1 MFKKIFNI
9 IVSVI
14 IALSVCTG
22 VVFADIHAVYAAE
35 SIKKHAPDT
44 EALITMVEHNA
55 DLKRMLVQSI
65 KQARQINPDRE
76 TNPAQTLEEYYDFID
91 WATTAMPFNIL
102 ASAARH
108 PKLYESIDQSLDYFY
123 FVIDQPLDELKGKGH
138 YYNSLQY
145 VEPFRSWMIV
155 FTKHWGEYLSTKA
168 SWNEDFYKKT
178 LADERFGMN
187 RGWYE
192 SPEKWS
198 TFNDFFARRLSSPAA
213 RPIAEKANEAV
224 VVSPADSAPQGIWK
238 IDKNSRFEQSKGVR
252 LKSANFNSVND
263 ILGKGSAYVGQFA
276 NGVLTHTFL
285 DVNDYHRYHFPVSGT
300 IKEVRT
306 ILADDAA
313 GGITV
318 WNEKLRKYE
327 LQDQIPG
334 WQSIETRACV
344 IVDTGKYGLVAVLP
358 IGMSQVS
365 SVNFEE
371 TVKVGAIVKKGD
383 PLGYFLFGGSDIV
396 MLFQPQAGF
405 ELTAPA
411 IDANSY
417 QHIYMGEA
425 YGIMR
430 GAKKY

>member
-1 MFKKIFNI
+1 MFKKLFSI

-14 IALSVCTG
+14 IAVSVCTG
-22 VVFADIHAVYAAE
+22 VVFADINAVYAAE

-44 EALITMVEHNA
+44 EALITIVEHNA

-65 KQARQINPDRE
+65 QQAKQINPDRE

-91 WATTAMPFNIL
+91 WATTALPFNIL
-102 ASAARH
+102 PSAERY
-108 PKLYESIDQSLDYFY
+108 PKLYERVDQSLDYFY

-155 FTKHWGEYLSTKA
+155 FTKHWGEYLSTNA
-168 SWNEDFYKKT
+168 SWNEEFYKKT

-187 RGWYE
+187 NGWYE
-192 SPEKWS
+192 SQEKWS
-198 TFNDFFARRLSSPAA
+198 TFNDFFARRLSSPDA
-213 RPIAEKANEAV
+213 RPIADKANEAV
-224 VVSPADSAPQGIWK
+224 VVSPADSAPQGIWE
-238 IDKNSRFEQSKGVR
+238 IDGNSRFEQSKGVR
-252 LKSANFNSVND
+252 LKSANFNSVED
-263 ILGKGSAYVGQFA
+263 ILGRGSAYACQFA

-313 GGITV
+313 GGITI

-344 IVDTGKYGLVAVLP
+344 IVDTGKYGLVAILP

-417 QHIYMGEA
+417 KHIYMGEA

>member
-1 MFKKIFNI
+1 MFKKLFSI

-22 VVFADIHAVYAAE
+22 VVFSDINAVYAAE
-35 SIKKHAPDT
+35 SITKHAPDT
-44 EALITMVEHNA
+44 EALITIVEHNA

-65 KQARQINPDRE
+65 KQAKQINSDRE

-102 ASAARH
+102 PSAERH

-155 FTKHWGEYLSTKA
+155 FTKHWGEYLSTNA
-168 SWNEDFYKKT
+168 SWNEEFYKKT

-187 RGWYE
+187 NGWYE

-198 TFNDFFARRLSSPAA
+198 TFNDFFARRLSSPDA

-238 IDKNSRFEQSKGVR
+238 IDKNSRFEQAKGVR

-263 ILGKGSAYVGQFA
+263 ILGKGSAFAGQFA

-306 ILADDAA
+306 ILSDDAA

-371 TVKVGAIVKKGD
+371 TVKVGAVVKKGD

-417 QHIYMGEA
+417 KHIYMGEA

-430 GAKKY
+430 GAKR

>member
-1 MFKKIFNI
+1 MFKKLFGI

-22 VVFADIHAVYAAE
+22 VVFSDINAVYAAE
-35 SIKKHAPDT
+35 SITKHAPDT
-44 EALITMVEHNA
+44 EALITIVEHNA

-65 KQARQINPDRE
+65 KQAKQINSDRE

-102 ASAARH
+102 PSAARH

-168 SWNEDFYKKT
+168 SWNEEFYKKT

-187 RGWYE
+187 NGWYE

-198 TFNDFFARRLSSPAA
+198 TFNDFFARRLSSPDA

-238 IDKNSRFEQSKGVR
+238 IDKNSRFEQAKGVR

-263 ILGKGSAYVGQFA
+263 ILGKGSAFAGQFA

-300 IKEVRT
+300 VKEVRT
-306 ILADDAA
+306 ILSDDAA

-344 IVDTGKYGLVAVLP
+344 IVDTGKYGLVAILP

-371 TVKVGAIVKKGD
+371 TVKVGAVVKKGD

-396 MLFQPQAGF
+396 MLFQQQAGF
-405 ELTAPA
+405 ELTVPA

-417 QHIYMGEA
+417 KHIYMGEA

-430 GAKKY
+430 GAKK

>member
-1 MFKKIFNI
+1 MFKKLFGI

-14 IALSVCTG
+14 IDLSVCTG
-22 VVFADIHAVYAAE
+22 VVFSDINAVYAAE
-35 SIKKHAPDT
+35 SITKHAPDT
-44 EALITMVEHNA
+44 EALITIVEHNA

-65 KQARQINPDRE
+65 KQAKQINSDRE

-102 ASAARH
+102 PSAARH

-155 FTKHWGEYLSTKA
+155 FTKHWGEYLSTNA
-168 SWNEDFYKKT
+168 SWNEEFYKKT

-187 RGWYE
+187 NGWYE

-198 TFNDFFARRLSSPAA
+198 TFNDFFARRLSSPDA

-263 ILGKGSAYVGQFA
+263 ILGKGSAYAGQFA

-300 IKEVRT
+300 VKEVRT
-306 ILADDAA
+306 ILSDDAA

-371 TVKVGAIVKKGD
+371 IVKVGAKFKKGD

-405 ELTAPA
+405 ELTASA

-417 QHIYMGEA
+417 KHIYMGEA

-430 GAKKY
+430 GAKK

>member
-1 MFKKIFNI
+1 M
-9 IVSVI
+9 
-14 IALSVCTG
+14 
-22 VVFADIHAVYAAE
+22 
-35 SIKKHAPDT
+35 
-44 EALITMVEHNA
+44 
-55 DLKRMLVQSI
+55 
-65 KQARQINPDRE
+65 
-76 TNPAQTLEEYYDFID
+76 
-91 WATTAMPFNIL
+91 
-102 ASAARH
+102 
-108 PKLYESIDQSLDYFY
+108 
-123 FVIDQPLDELKGKGH
+123 IDQPLDELKGKGH

-168 SWNEDFYKKT
+168 SWNEEFYQKT

-187 RGWYE
+187 NGWYE

-198 TFNDFFARRLSSPAA
+198 TFNDYFSRRLSSPAA

-224 VVSPADSAPQGIWK
+224 VVSPADSAPQGVWT
-238 IDKNSRFEQSKGVR
+238 IDANSRFEQSKGVR
-252 LKSANFNSVND
+252 LKSANFNSVDD
-263 ILGKGSAYVGQFA
+263 ILGMGSAYAGQFA
-276 NGVLTHTFL
+276 NGALTHTFL

-306 ILADDAA
+306 ILSDDAA

-371 TVKVGAIVKKGD
+371 TIKVGAIVKKGD

-396 MLFQPQAGF
+396 MIFQQQAGF

-417 QHIYMGEA
+417 KHIYMGEA

-430 GAKKY
+430 GAKK

>member
-1 MFKKIFNI
+1 MFKKLFGI

-22 VVFADIHAVYAAE
+22 VVFSDINAVYAAE
-35 SIKKHAPDT
+35 SITKHAPDT
-44 EALITMVEHNA
+44 EALITIVEHNA

-65 KQARQINPDRE
+65 KQAKQINSDRE

-102 ASAARH
+102 ASAVRH

-168 SWNEDFYKKT
+168 SWNEEFYKKT

-187 RGWYE
+187 NGWYE

-198 TFNDFFARRLSSPAA
+198 TFNDFFARRLSSPDA

-238 IDKNSRFEQSKGVR
+238 IDKNSRFEQAKGVR

-263 ILGKGSAYVGQFA
+263 ILGKGSAFAGQFA

-300 IKEVRT
+300 VKEVRT
-306 ILADDAA
+306 ILSDDAA

-396 MLFQPQAGF
+396 MLFQQQAGF
-405 ELTAPA
+405 ELTVPA

-417 QHIYMGEA
+417 KHIYMGEA

-430 GAKKY
+430 GAKK

>member
-1 MFKKIFNI
+1 MFKKLFSI

-22 VVFADIHAVYAAE
+22 VVFSDINAVYAAE
-35 SIKKHAPDT
+35 SITKHAPDT
-44 EALITMVEHNA
+44 EALITIVEHNA

-65 KQARQINPDRE
+65 KQAKQINSDRE

-102 ASAARH
+102 PSAGRH

-168 SWNEDFYKKT
+168 SWNEEFYQKT

-187 RGWYE
+187 NGWYE

-198 TFNDFFARRLSSPAA
+198 TFNDYFARRLSSPDA

-238 IDKNSRFEQSKGVR
+238 IDKNSRFEQAKGVR

-263 ILGKGSAYVGQFA
+263 ILGKGSAFAGQFA

-300 IKEVRT
+300 VKEVRT
-306 ILADDAA
+306 ILSDDAA

-371 TVKVGAIVKKGD
+371 TVKVGAVVKKGD

-396 MLFQPQAGF
+396 MLFQQQAGF
-405 ELTAPA
+405 ELTVPA

-417 QHIYMGEA
+417 KHIYMGEA

-430 GAKKY
+430 GAKK

>member
-1 MFKKIFNI
+1 MFKKLFNI

-22 VVFADIHAVYAAE
+22 VVFSDINNVYAAE
-35 SIKKHAPDT
+35 SIKKHASDT
-44 EALITMVEHNA
+44 EALITMVEHNT

-102 ASAARH
+102 PSAERH

-168 SWNEDFYKKT
+168 SWNEGFYKKT

-187 RGWYE
+187 NGWYE

-198 TFNDFFARRLSSPAA
+198 TFNDYFARRLSSPDA

-238 IDKNSRFEQSKGVR
+238 IDNNSRFEQSKGVR

-263 ILGKGSAYVGQFA
+263 ILGRGSAYAGQFA

-300 IKEVRT
+300 VKEVRT

-365 SVNFEE
+365 SVNFEDN
-371 TVKVGAIVKKGD
+371 VKVGAKFKKGD

-417 QHIYMGEA
+417 KHIYMGEA

-430 GAKKY
+430 GAKK

>member
-1 MFKKIFNI
+1 MFKKSLNI
-9 IVSVI
+9 IFSFI
-14 IALSVCTG
+14 ITFTVLNVLVYPSINC
-22 VVFADIHAVYAAE
+22 VYAAE

-44 EALITMVEHNA
+44 EALITIVEHNA
-55 DLKRMLVQSI
+55 NIKRMLVQSI
-65 KQARQINPDRE
+65 KQAKQINPDRE
-76 TNPAQTLEEYYDFID
+76 TNPAQTLEEYYEFID

-102 ASAARH
+102 PSAGRS

-123 FVIDQPLDELKGKGH
+123 FVIDQPLDELKGKGY

-145 VEPFRSWMIV
+145 VEPFRSWMII

-168 SWNEDFYKKT
+168 SWNEEFYKKAY
-178 LADERFGMN
+178 ADERFGMN

-192 SPEKWS
+192 DPGKWS
-198 TFNDFFARRLSSPAA
+198 TFNDFFARRLSSPDA
-213 RPIAEKANEAV
+213 RPIAATTNEAV
-224 VVSPADSAPQGIWK
+224 VVSPADSAPQGVWK
-238 IDKNSRFEQSKGVR
+238 IDNKSRIVLPKGVQ
-252 LKSANFNSVND
+252 LKSANFNSVVD
-263 ILGKGSAYVGQFA
+263 ILGFGSAYANEFA
-276 NGVLTHTFL
+276 KGILTHTFL

-300 IKEVRT
+300 IKEVSM
-306 ILADDAA
+306 ILSDDAA

-318 WNEKLRKYE
+318 WNAKLRKYE
-327 LQDQIPG
+327 LEDQIPG
-334 WQSIETRACV
+334 WQSIETRARV
-344 IVDTGKYGLVAVLP
+344 IIDTGKYGLVAVLP

-371 TVKVGAIVKKGD
+371 NIKVGAKVKKGD

-411 IDANSY
+411 LDSSSY
-417 QHIYMGEA
+417 KHIYMGEA

-430 GAKKY
+430 GAKK

>member
-1 MFKKIFNI
+1 MFKKLFSI

-14 IALSVCTG
+14 IAVSVCTG
-22 VVFADIHAVYAAE
+22 VVFADINADYAAE

-44 EALITMVEHNA
+44 EALITIVEHNA

-65 KQARQINPDRE
+65 QQAKQINPDRE

-91 WATTAMPFNIL
+91 WATTALPFNIL
-102 ASAARH
+102 PSAERY
-108 PKLYESIDQSLDYFY
+108 PKLYERVDQSLDYFY

-155 FTKHWGEYLSTKA
+155 FTKHWGEYLSTNA
-168 SWNEDFYKKT
+168 SWNEEFYKKT

-187 RGWYE
+187 NGWYE

-198 TFNDFFARRLSSPAA
+198 TFNDFFARRLSSPDA

-224 VVSPADSAPQGIWK
+224 VVSPADSTPEGVWT
-238 IDKNSRFEQSKGVR
+238 IDANSRFTQAKGVR
-252 LKSANFNSVND
+252 LKSVNFNSVND
-263 ILGKGSAYVGQFA
+263 ILGKDSAYAGQFA

-285 DVNDYHRYHFPVSGT
+285 DVNDYHRYHFPVSGI

-306 ILADDAA
+306 ILAEDAA

-327 LQDQIPG
+327 LEDQIPG

-371 TVKVGAIVKKGD
+371 TVKVGAVVKKGD

-417 QHIYMGEA
+417 KHIYMGEA

-430 GAKKY
+430 GAKK

>member
-1 MFKKIFNI
+1 
-9 IVSVI
+9 
-14 IALSVCTG
+14 
-22 VVFADIHAVYAAE
+22 
-35 SIKKHAPDT
+35 
-44 EALITMVEHNA
+44 
-55 DLKRMLVQSI
+55 
-65 KQARQINPDRE
+65 
-76 TNPAQTLEEYYDFID
+76 
-91 WATTAMPFNIL
+91 
-102 ASAARH
+102 
-108 PKLYESIDQSLDYFY
+108 
-123 FVIDQPLDELKGKGH
+123 
-138 YYNSLQY
+138 
-145 VEPFRSWMIV
+145 MIV

-168 SWNEDFYKKT
+168 SWSEEFYQKT

-187 RGWYE
+187 NGWYE

-198 TFNDFFARRLSSPAA
+198 TFNDYFARRLSSPAA
-213 RPIAEKANEAV
+213 RPIAEKTNEAV
-224 VVSPADSAPQGIWK
+224 VVSPADSAPQGIWT
-238 IDKNSRFEQSKGVR
+238 IDKNSRFEQAKGVR
-252 LKSANFNSVND
+252 LKSANFNSVDD
-263 ILGKGSAYVGQFA
+263 ILGMGSVYAGQFA

-306 ILADDAA
+306 ILSDDAA

-371 TVKVGAIVKKGD
+371 TIKVGAIVKKGD

-396 MLFQPQAGF
+396 MIFQQQAGF

-417 QHIYMGEA
+417 KHIYMGEA

-430 GAKKY
+430 GAKK

>member
-1 MFKKIFNI
+1 MFKKLFNI

-22 VVFADIHAVYAAE
+22 TVFADINNVYAAE

-168 SWNEDFYKKT
+168 SWNEEFYKKT

-187 RGWYE
+187 NGWL
-192 SPEKWS
+192 
-198 TFNDFFARRLSSPAA
+198 FN
-213 RPIAEKANEAV
+213 
-224 VVSPADSAPQGIWK
+224 
-238 IDKNSRFEQSKGVR
+238 ID
-252 LKSANFNSVND
+252 
-263 ILGKGSAYVGQFA
+263 
-276 NGVLTHTFL
+276 
-285 DVNDYHRYHFPVSGT
+285 
-300 IKEVRT
+300 
-306 ILADDAA
+306 
-313 GGITV
+313 
-318 WNEKLRKYE
+318 
-327 LQDQIPG
+327 
-334 WQSIETRACV
+334 
-344 IVDTGKYGLVAVLP
+344 
-358 IGMSQVS
+358 
-365 SVNFEE
+365 
-371 TVKVGAIVKKGD
+371 
-383 PLGYFLFGGSDIV
+383 
-396 MLFQPQAGF
+396 
-405 ELTAPA
+405 
-411 IDANSY
+411 
-417 QHIYMGEA
+417 
-425 YGIMR
+425 
-430 GAKKY
+430 

>member
-1 MFKKIFNI
+1 MFKKLFSI

-22 VVFADIHAVYAAE
+22 VVFSDINAVYAAE
-35 SIKKHAPDT
+35 SITKHAPDT
-44 EALITMVEHNA
+44 EALITIVEHNA

-65 KQARQINPDRE
+65 KQAKQINSDRE

-91 WATTAMPFNIL
+91 WAATAMPFNIL
-102 ASAARH
+102 PSAGRH

-168 SWNEDFYKKT
+168 SWNEEFYKKT

-187 RGWYE
+187 NGWYE

-198 TFNDFFARRLSSPAA
+198 TFNDFFARRLSSPDA

-238 IDKNSRFEQSKGVR
+238 IDKNSRFEQAKGVR

-263 ILGKGSAYVGQFA
+263 ILGKGSAFAGQFA

-300 IKEVRT
+300 VKEVRT
-306 ILADDAA
+306 ILSDDAA

-371 TVKVGAIVKKGD
+371 TVKVGAVVKKGD

-396 MLFQPQAGF
+396 MLFQQQAGF

-417 QHIYMGEA
+417 KHIYMGEA

-430 GAKKY
+430 GAKK